1 MGRIGQKIAKVAKSL
16 GMVIHYHNRSKL
28 NSDKDQGAVYHDN
41 IKDLLSVSDVL
52 SICCPASKET
62 ENLINKKTLEYL
74 PTGAVV
80 TNVARGDIVDDEAL
94 IDALDRRKV
103 YAVGLDVYKGE
114 PNLNSGYLK
123 HKSAFILPHLGS
135 ATKETRTAMANL
147 AIDNIEEFFK
157 TGNCKNKVN

>member
-1 MGRIGQKIAKVAKSL
+1 MCIRDRLS
-16 GMVIHYHNRSKL
+16 N
-28 NSDKDQGAVYHDN
+28 DKEQGAIYHDN
-41 IKDLLSVSDVL
+41 LDSLLSVSDVL
-52 SICCPASKET
+52 SVCCPASKET
-62 ENLINKKTLEYL
+62 VNLINKDALEKL
-74 PTGAVV
+74 PKGAVV

-114 PNLNSGYLK
+114 PNLNSGYMK

-147 AIDNIEEFFK
+147 AVDNLTEFFK